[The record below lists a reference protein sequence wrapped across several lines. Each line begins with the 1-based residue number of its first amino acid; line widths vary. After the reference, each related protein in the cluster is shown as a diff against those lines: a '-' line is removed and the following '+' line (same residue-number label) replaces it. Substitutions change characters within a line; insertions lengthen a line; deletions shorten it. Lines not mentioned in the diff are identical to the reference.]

1 MRLREIVVPVDF
13 SLHSERALER
23 AVGLAK
29 AFGGHLHLIHSYA
42 VPVQGVLPY
51 DFAVPDSVWESIRQ
65 AAAERLE
72 VFGEKAAAVG
82 VPVST
87 ELSAE
92 APVEAIAKAAGARG
106 ADLVV
111 MGTHGH
117 SGLKHVL
124 LGSVAER
131 TIRAAPCWV
140 LAVKDDGGA
149 PGGGTEAPR
158 RA

>member
-1 MRLREIVVPVDF
+1 MTLREILVPVDF
-13 SLHSERALER
+13 SRPSERALER
-23 AVGLAK
+23 AGELAR
-29 AFGGHLHLIHSYA
+29 AFGARLHLLHSYA

-51 DFAVPDSVWESIRQ
+51 DFAVPDHVWEGIRQ
-65 AAAERLE
+65 AAERRLE
-72 VFGEKAAAVG
+72 SLREKAAATG
-82 VPVST
+82 APVTT

-92 APVEAIAKAAGARG
+92 PAVEAIVKAAGARG

-117 SGLKHVL
+117 SGLRHVL

-140 LAVKDDGGA
+140 LAVKEDAGGSDAAA
-149 PGGGTEAPR
+149 PPR
-158 RA
+158 G